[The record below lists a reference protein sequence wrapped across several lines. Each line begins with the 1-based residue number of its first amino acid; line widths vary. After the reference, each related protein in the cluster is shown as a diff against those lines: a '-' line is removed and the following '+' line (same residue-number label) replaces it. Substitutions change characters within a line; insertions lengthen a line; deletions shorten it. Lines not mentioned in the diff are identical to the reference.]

1 MRRTHNW
8 DNSYQGMWVPNGHG
22 SIFRGMDMDALLAKR
37 CTDNLEASRKNNVMS
52 VAQAACNELGKIRDK
67 HLTEYNQ
74 IMLETLEDLIDDI
87 DIQQIILSRSP
98 AGLNSRCQLGQSNKF
113 NTTKKLLPDL
123 LNEYNRTFSDIS
135 KPFDDTCQALLKRNS
150 ISEVQAK
157 KALFLSQMHFLN
169 PYFDYPDGTNGK
181 LPTSQ
186 ITVKQTLLDIA
197 NTVAEQVTVS
207 FEQQE
212 LARIQEQE
220 RLRIEEE
227 EALIK
232 AQEDEVKSQ
241 EPEIEDD
248 VPQQPLGLPQN
259 EDDLLAMIQQ
269 LRASLEARDKILQE
283 KDDIIGQQAGQIGN
297 LNERLD
303 QSESNNAELTQK
315 LEQSE
320 KHNQELRQDKSD
332 LREHVSDLRESNLEK
347 TARIEEINQA
357 LITKQGQYDLLKD
370 QFDAVMGQ
378 GIHHSGSDN
387 GSQASGSNG
396 SWNLVDEVPP
406 LLGAAAEL

>member
-37 CTDNLEASRKNNVMS
+37 CTDNLEASRKKNVMS
-52 VAQAACNELGKIRDK
+52 VAQAAYNELSKIRDK

-74 IMLETLEDLIDDI
+74 IMLKTLEDLIDDI

-113 NTTKKLLPDL
+113 NATKKLLPDL

-135 KPFDDTCQALLKRNS
+135 KPFNDTCQALLKSNS
-150 ISEVQAK
+150 TSEVQAK

-232 AQEDEVKSQ
+232 AQEDEGKSQ

-248 VPQQPLGLPQN
+248 IPQQPLGLPQN
-259 EDDLLAMIQQ
+259 EDELLAMIQQ
-269 LRASLEARDKILQE
+269 LRASLQK
-283 KDDIIGQQAGQIGN
+283 KDDIIGQQAGQLQEKDQVIDQQAGQLDQQAEQIGG
-297 LNERLD
+297 LSERL
-303 QSESNNAELTQK
+303 ELSQK
-315 LEQSE
+315 L
-320 KHNQELRQDKSD
+320 NQELRQDKSD
-332 LREHVSDLRESNLEK
+332 LREHVSDLREVNLEK
-347 TARIEEINQA
+347 TAKLKQSEEIIA
-357 LITKQGQYDLLKD
+357 KQKSEYDLLKD
-370 QFDAVMGQ
+370 QFDSIVGLGVHQ
-378 GIHHSGSDN
+378 QDE
-387 GSQASGSNG
+387 GSQLSGASNDLSIGSFE
-396 SWNLVDEVPP
+396 LVGDQ
-406 LLGAAAEL
+406 